1 MMKQL
6 RPIFLTFLLFLIA
19 ANSYGFVVN
28 ESVLVINNSPDISL
42 EIQEEFSFKINPNPA
57 TDFLNVS
64 LSSLGTDGVIIE
76 VFDVL
81 GKRIL
86 KQNLSEIQSSISVS
100 DWKSGLYLVRVS
112 GKEFSQTKRFLKR

>member
-1 MMKQL
+1 MKQL

>member
-1 MMKQL
+1 MKQL

-64 LSSLGTDGVIIE
+64 LSSLSTDGVIIE